1 MRFWNNDLLGNSAVD
16 NRVMMAILAARRSAL
31 RGSPRREEGGGHA
44 ARRAVF
50 SLASLRLLFAA
61 TLLIAGAPPALAQA
75 FEASPTFESRRAPVS
90 SVQQTTTT
98 VPQRIEQALY
108 EQASAAWSGGTGEAA
123 VVRLFYYG
131 RGYRPAW
138 TGNARRGELIAA
150 VEASREHGLAP
161 GDFAIDALRQATA
174 QSGDDPQMI
183 VRRDLLFTEALA
195 RLVRQLRYGKVDP
208 SSLYSTWNFSPPLG
222 VRERAQTLGDLL
234 EAAAL
239 QDALAALAPQ
249 DAAYRGLQKALS
261 RFTALAAAGAWP
273 SIPAGPTLR
282 PGERDPR
289 VRVLR
294 QRLQAEGWLAAG
306 EAGRSGDK
314 RGNAAAHGNATH
326 YDKALAEAV
335 KRFQTAHGLAPD
347 AAVGSSTLA
356 ALNVSAAERVAQIRV
371 NLERMRWVAR
381 DMSAD
386 RLVVDITGFNAALQL
401 DGAVVW
407 SSKVMVGRPARETPV
422 LLDHVQHLVL
432 NPKWVVPPT
441 ILREDVIPGM
451 IQNAAYLQKH
461 ALRIVDRSGQAVAP
475 AQIDWS
481 SARRGGFPYQVVQ
494 ESGSRGALGRVKFSL
509 SNGYAI
515 YLHDTPSR
523 SLFRKPVR
531 ALSSGCV
538 RLEKPRELALLLLDD
553 PERWN
558 EEALAAAIDSA
569 RTRTLP
575 VGRHVPVMMLYRTA
589 VVADGGDG
597 AESTGTVSFRFD
609 IYNHDGPLLALLDRP
624 LRGLGPEG

>member
-1 MRFWNNDLLGNSAVD
+1 MRFWNNDLLGNSTVD
-16 NRVMMAILAARRSAL
+16 RRVMMAMLAARQPALPRSL
-31 RGSPRREEGGGHA
+31 RREVGGEHA
-44 ARRAVF
+44 ARRAAF
-50 SLASLRLLFAA
+50 SLASLRLLVAA

-75 FEASPTFESRRAPVS
+75 FEASPTFESGRAPVS

-98 VPQRIEQALY
+98 LPQRIEQALY
-108 EQASAAWSGGTGEAA
+108 EQASEGWSGGTGEAA

-174 QSGDDPQMI
+174 QGGDDPQMI

-222 VRERAQTLGDLL
+222 VRERAQTLGELL

-261 RFTALAAAGAWP
+261 RFTTLAAAGAWP

-289 VRVLR
+289 VRALR
-294 QRLQAEGWLAAG
+294 ERLQAEGWLAAG
-306 EAGRSGDK
+306 EAGRPGDK
-314 RGNAAAHGNATH
+314 RGNATH
-326 YDKALAEAV
+326 YDNALAEAV
-335 KRFQTAHGLAPD
+335 KRFQSAHGLAPD
-347 AAVGSSTLA
+347 AAVGSNTLA

-575 VGRHVPVMMLYRTA
+575 VGRHVPVMLLYRTA
-589 VVADGGDG
+589 VADGADG
-597 AESTGTVSFRFD
+597 AGADSTGAVSFRFD

-624 LRGLGPEG
+624 LRGLGSEG

>member
-1 MRFWNNDLLGNSAVD
+1 MASMRVG
-16 NRVMMAILAARRSAL
+16 AAAM
-31 RGSPRREEGGGHA
+31 
-44 ARRAVF
+44 
-50 SLASLRLLFAA
+50 
-61 TLLIAGAPPALAQA
+61 LLIGGASPVVAQA
-75 FEASPTFESRRAPVS
+75 LETSPAFESRRAPAS
-90 SVQQTTTT
+90 SVQQTATTL
-98 VPQRIEQALY
+98 PQRIEQALY
-108 EQASAAWSGGTGEAA
+108 EQASEGWSGGSSEAA

-138 TGNARRGELIAA
+138 TDPARRGDLIAA
-150 VEASREHGLAP
+150 VEGSREHGLAP
-161 GDFAIDALRQATA
+161 DDFSIDALRRATA
-174 QSGDDPQMI
+174 QSGEDAQMI

-195 RLVRQLRYGKVDP
+195 SLVRQLRYGKVDP

-222 VRERAQTLGDLL
+222 VRERAQTLSDLL

-261 RFTALAAAGAWP
+261 RFTALAATGAWP
-273 SIPAGPTLR
+273 SVPAGPTLR

-289 VRVLR
+289 VRALR
-294 QRLQAEGWLAAG
+294 ERLQAEGWLAAG
-306 EAGRSGDK
+306 GAAGQGDK
-314 RGNAAAHGNATH
+314 RGKAAARGDATR

-335 KRFQTAHGLAPD
+335 KRFQTAHGLAAD

-381 DMSAD
+381 DMGTD

-422 LLDHVQHLVL
+422 LLDHVRHLVL

-451 IQNAAYLQKH
+451 IRNAAYLQKH
-461 ALRIVDRSGQAVAP
+461 DLRIVDRSGQAVAP

-494 ESGSRGALGRVKFSL
+494 QSGSRGALGRIKFSL

-523 SLFRKPVR
+523 SLFRKPAR

-558 EEALAAAIDSA
+558 EQALTAAIDSA
-569 RTRTLP
+569 RTQTLP
-575 VGRHVPVMMLYRTA
+575 VGRHVPVMLLYRTA
-589 VVADGGDG
+589 VADAADG
-597 AESTGTVSFRFD
+597 AESAGVVSFRFD
-609 IYNHDGPLLALLDRP
+609 IYNHDGPLLALLDSPSPRP
-624 LRGLGPEG
+624 RP

>member
-1 MRFWNNDLLGNSAVD
+1 MRFWNNDLLGDSTV
-16 NRVMMAILAARRSAL
+16 L
-31 RGSPRREEGGGHA
+31 P
-44 ARRAVF
+44 RAVM
-50 SLASLRLLFAA
+50 ASMRVGAA
-61 TLLIAGAPPALAQA
+61 AMLLIGGASPVVAQA
-75 FEASPTFESRRAPVS
+75 LETSPAFESRRAPAS
-90 SVQQTTTT
+90 SVQQTATTL
-98 VPQRIEQALY
+98 PQRIEQALY
-108 EQASAAWSGGTGEAA
+108 EQASEGWSGGSSEAA

-138 TGNARRGELIAA
+138 TDPARRGDLIAA
-150 VEASREHGLAP
+150 VEGSREHGLAP
-161 GDFAIDALRQATA
+161 DDFSIDALRRATA
-174 QSGDDPQMI
+174 QSGEDAQMI

-195 RLVRQLRYGKVDP
+195 SLVRQLRYGKVDP

-222 VRERAQTLGDLL
+222 VRERAQTLSDLL

-261 RFTALAAAGAWP
+261 RFTALAATGAWP
-273 SIPAGPTLR
+273 SVPAGPTLR

-289 VRVLR
+289 VRALR
-294 QRLQAEGWLAAG
+294 ERLQAEGWLAAG
-306 EAGRSGDK
+306 GAAGQGDK
-314 RGNAAAHGNATH
+314 RGKAAARGDATR

-335 KRFQTAHGLAPD
+335 KRFQTAHGLAAD

-381 DMSAD
+381 DMGTD

-422 LLDHVQHLVL
+422 LLDHVRHLVL

-451 IQNAAYLQKH
+451 IRNAAYLQKH
-461 ALRIVDRSGQAVAP
+461 DLRIVDRSGQAVAP

-494 ESGSRGALGRVKFSL
+494 QSGSRGALGRIKFSL

-523 SLFRKPVR
+523 SLFRKPAR

-558 EEALAAAIDSA
+558 EQALTAAIDSA
-569 RTRTLP
+569 RTQTLP
-575 VGRHVPVMMLYRTA
+575 VGRHVPVMLLYRTA
-589 VVADGGDG
+589 VADAADG
-597 AESTGTVSFRFD
+597 AESAGVVSFRFD
-609 IYNHDGPLLALLDRP
+609 IYNHDGPLLALLDSPSPRP
-624 LRGLGPEG
+624 RP